1 LPSDSARKEHQ
12 SVGEYHR
19 AASPPEFVVC
29 ARITST
35 VMGSLT
41 AGEHTGV
48 RILTYH
54 SATVLFRQSRIE
66 YLMPIRNAKTF
77 GAHESGPVA
86 WQSQAI
92 DFN

>member
-1 LPSDSARKEHQ
+1 
-12 SVGEYHR
+12 
-19 AASPPEFVVC
+19 
-29 ARITST
+29 
-35 VMGSLT
+35 MGSLT

-77 GAHESGPVA
+77 GAHESGAGRVA
-86 WQSQAI
+86 IAS
-92 DFN
+92 D